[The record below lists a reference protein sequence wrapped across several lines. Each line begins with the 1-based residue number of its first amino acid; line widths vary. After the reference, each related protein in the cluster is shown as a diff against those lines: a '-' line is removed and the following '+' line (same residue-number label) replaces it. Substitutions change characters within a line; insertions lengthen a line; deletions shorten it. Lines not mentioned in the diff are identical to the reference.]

1 MSSSALDIN
10 PSQPPASTHVDA
22 GMHKEDPQATSGPK
36 SLGITGEERGH
47 PQLSSGMSASLF
59 NKPIFSD
66 SFIIHFE
73 STSGN
78 DALEDSTAEVDPR
91 KSNPHDSIPQQQ
103 GIDEGSK
110 RYSLD
115 HIFVGTDPNVLTDQT
130 KSVSEGLETVLT
142 EPVTRKGANT
152 SEPKYEDISF
162 EETKIKLEDLS
173 YLVPNIQV
181 DFMDL
186 NSPEDNP
193 IIFVDDSPQPLSP
206 SELLEKSLHSKFSK
220 MLSTHDFSS
229 SLPTELKELPTNFQ
243 DLNEELKGL
252 MKQVHDELEI
262 KLPGHLK
269 AEFLSLP
276 TQVES
281 VQAKLKTLD
290 ALPSLLLKVTEALNR
305 FAQVFEYASTKS
317 RDQSFPLTGTTNNM
331 LAEREKNN
339 QTIIS

>member
-1 MSSSALDIN
+1 MYYLKQGTNNQYAVLVRKVDTSYSTGEYAVSVRPTPNSNRIFWIQRIDLQFIVVLGEVQARIRRIFLVGYGVLACSIIFFTSSWIWRIGSSGYSVLIFNSLWYLVKCRPGYAVFSLLDMAYWLSKSLLKSREEGFQRQKPGAKAGSKEILTGSKSKATKIGSSKEPSGSKSGQSKKVNVSSSALDIN

-152 SEPKYEDISF
+152 SKPKYEDISF
-162 EETKIKLEDLS
+162 EET
-173 YLVPNIQV
+173 
-181 DFMDL
+181 
-186 NSPEDNP
+186 
-193 IIFVDDSPQPLSP
+193 
-206 SELLEKSLHSKFSK
+206 
-220 MLSTHDFSS
+220 
-229 SLPTELKELPTNFQ
+229 
-243 DLNEELKGL
+243 
-252 MKQVHDELEI
+252 
-262 KLPGHLK
+262 
-269 AEFLSLP
+269 
-276 TQVES
+276 
-281 VQAKLKTLD
+281 
-290 ALPSLLLKVTEALNR
+290 
-305 FAQVFEYASTKS
+305 
-317 RDQSFPLTGTTNNM
+317 
-331 LAEREKNN
+331 
-339 QTIIS
+339 